1 MYNLSFYII
10 ILIILLSYTISSISE
25 VLNLM
30 NRNKN
35 IPIELKGIYD
45 DEKYGKSQAYGKV
58 NARHTLITSTF
69 TLIVTLLMFILFV
82 FNTINDFALSISDHP
97 IVSALVFF
105 GIIMLASDILNTPFS
120 IYAVFVIEERFG
132 FNKTSIKIFIF
143 DKIKTWFLGAIL
155 GGGLISLI
163 IWLYTLTQEM
173 FWIYAWITIAL
184 FSILMSM
191 FYSNLI
197 VPLFNKQKPLPE
209 GELRNTIEHFSEK
222 VGFKLKN
229 IFLIDGSKRST
240 KANAYFTGLGRKK
253 RIVLYDTLMNDLTT
267 DEIVAVLAHEI
278 GHYKK
283 RHILN
288 QMLISIIQSGI
299 MLYIFSIFIN
309 NVELSKALGSDTV
322 SFQLGLIAFGVLY
335 SPISMIIEL
344 FLNILSR
351 KQEYEADKFAKQHGQ
366 SSGLIS
372 GLKKLTE
379 KNLSNLTPHPYY
391 VYLYFSHPTLYQR
404 IKALQ

>member
-132 FNKTSIKIFIF
+132 FNKTSIKTFIF

-288 QMLISIIQSGI
+288 QMFISIIQSGI

>member
-1 MYNLSFYII
+1 
-10 ILIILLSYTISSISE
+10 
-25 VLNLM
+25 M

-132 FNKTSIKIFIF
+132 FNKTSIKTFIF